1 MLFRVAGQNQGQSAV
16 AGHIAGSAEG
26 ILQCEDGQHE
36 RRAGLVKAEHAGN
49 QTEGRHDGAAGH
61 AGCADCEDAEQQTE
75 EYHLADGREFAVEHL
90 RDCHHEE
97 GLCHHGAAEM
107 DVRKERNAEIH
118 EVIAEGGLRLSRALQ
133 CDGECRGRRHGAD
146 CGHIGGAVVLQNVQA
161 VPTGVD
167 ARDAVEQGQPEIV
180 ANHHD
185 YNDNQENRKLL
196 CDAALIG
203 EGAEGRAD

>member
-1 MLFRVAGQNQGQSAV
+1 
-16 AGHIAGSAEG
+16 
-26 ILQCEDGQHE
+26 
-36 RRAGLVKAEHAGN
+36 
-49 QTEGRHDGAAGH
+49 
-61 AGCADCEDAEQQTE
+61 
-75 EYHLADGREFAVEHL
+75 
-90 RDCHHEE
+90 
-97 GLCHHGAAEM
+97 M

-118 EVIAEGGLRLSRALQ
+118 EVIAESGLRLSRALQ
-133 CDGECRGRRHGAD
+133 CDGERRGRRHGAD

-180 ANHHD
+180 ADHHNH
-185 YNDNQENRKLL
+185 NDNQENRKLL